1 MRSTSTHLED
11 GLDQQAEACLA
22 GEIFG
27 QNVQEFLSHQW
38 GLGTTFVVSGL
49 DRNVVISRLT
59 GSGFKFHKPADSSNG
74 ADIYICG
81 SGGAEVYFPKPDGK
95 MYVTIG
101 LPYKAERC
109 PGGECPGVLV
119 FWERKLAPR
128 PRRNFAHPGQR
139 NLLPVVASPSHYSAC
154 PNFCAFRL
162 TLAQI

>member
-38 GLGTTFVVSGL
+38 GSGTTFVVSGL

-59 GSGFKFHKPADSSNG
+59 GSGFKFHKPADSPNG

-101 LPYKAERC
+101 LPYKAEQC
-109 PGGECPGVLV
+109 PGGVVPGCPGFLG
-119 FWERKLAPR
+119 KKT
-128 PRRNFAHPGQR
+128 
-139 NLLPVVASPSHYSAC
+139 SPTPPA
-154 PNFCAFRL
+154 
-162 TLAQI
+162 